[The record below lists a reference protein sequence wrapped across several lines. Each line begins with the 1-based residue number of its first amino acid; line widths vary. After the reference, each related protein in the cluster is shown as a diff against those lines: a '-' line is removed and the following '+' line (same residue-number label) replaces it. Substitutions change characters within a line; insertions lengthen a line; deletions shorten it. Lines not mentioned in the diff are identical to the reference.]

1 MKQGAFR
8 ANGAIV
14 AAAAAA
20 SYLIGKFRQS
30 AVVSLPSNIRRPFMA
45 RSIGGRREFFER
57 VPLAHNLVIAL
68 ERGSLAS
75 GGVTYIKEG

>member
-30 AVVSLPSNIRRPFMA
+30 AVVSPIQHSTPIHGQIDRRTE
-45 RSIGGRREFFER
+45 RIFFER